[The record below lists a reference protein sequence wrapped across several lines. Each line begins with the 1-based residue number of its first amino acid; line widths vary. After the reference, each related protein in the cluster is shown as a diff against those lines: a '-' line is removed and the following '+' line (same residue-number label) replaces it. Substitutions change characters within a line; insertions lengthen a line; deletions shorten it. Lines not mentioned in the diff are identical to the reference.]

1 MKYHAAAAAMVLA
14 ALLSACHKKEKAEE
28 AAPATPAPA
37 AAPAAA
43 APPPAAAPAAPLTR
57 EQEKL
62 AEKQALLD
70 YGVMED
76 KYINDARGQWATDA
90 KASSVFGDEN
100 GRTPSE
106 SNLPIKATGPADGNQ
121 WTNNSTDKGFDWLEL
136 GYATPVNAT
145 EVRIVVGS
153 GQGVE
158 AFNKVELQ
166 DTDDKWH
173 TVWEGLSDVKR
184 DQRGSRTWFVR
195 SFEKTP
201 YKAKRVKL
209 TIANNL
215 EHSYKVVDAVQL
227 VGDK

>member
-1 MKYHAAAAAMVLA
+1 MLA
-14 ALLSACHKKEKAEE
+14 ALLSACHKKEKVEE
-28 AAPATPAPA
+28 PAA
-37 AAPAAA
+37 AAPAPTAAPAA
-43 APPPAAAPAAPLTR
+43 APPPAAASAPLTP
-57 EQEKL
+57 EQQKQ

-70 YGVMED
+70 YGTMED

-90 KASSVFGDEN
+90 KASSVFGDDN

-106 SNLPIKATGPADGNQ
+106 SNMPIKATGPADGGQ
-121 WTNNSTDKGFDWLEL
+121 WTNNTTDRGFDWLET

-158 AFNKVELQ
+158 AFNKLELQ